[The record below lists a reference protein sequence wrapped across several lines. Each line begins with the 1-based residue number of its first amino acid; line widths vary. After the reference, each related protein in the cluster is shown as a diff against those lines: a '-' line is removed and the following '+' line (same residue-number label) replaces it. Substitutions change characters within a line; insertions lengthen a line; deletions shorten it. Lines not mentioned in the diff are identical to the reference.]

1 MLLKE
6 LTYLDYNNMN
16 FKINKIDWFKFKKKL

>member
-6 LTYLDYNNMN
+6 LIYLDYNNMN
-16 FKINKIDWFKFKKKL
+16 FKINKIDLFKFKKKH